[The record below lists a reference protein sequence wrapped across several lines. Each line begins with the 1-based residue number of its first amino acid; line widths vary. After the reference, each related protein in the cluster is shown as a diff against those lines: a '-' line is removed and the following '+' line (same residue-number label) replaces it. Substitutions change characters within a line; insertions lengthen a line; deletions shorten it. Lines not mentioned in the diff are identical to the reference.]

1 MKKYGQ
7 RLRDLRKRNGYTQE
21 ELAKTLNITRSSL
34 AMYEQGQR
42 EPSMETQEMFADF
55 FNVTLDYLFGHS
67 TKSLADQL
75 REISAAPEDIDR
87 FVEFF
92 KLYQKASPEIQ
103 NSPHVSQNTHEH
115 CISEIHDH
123 FHDHFMILYT
133 YSAMF

>member
-7 RLRDLRKRNGYTQE
+7 RLQDLRKRNGYTQE

-75 REISAAPEDIDR
+75 REISSSPEDIDR

-103 NSPHVSQNTHEH
+103 NSVLT
-115 CISEIHDH
+115 
-123 FHDHFMILYT
+123 ILKST
-133 YSAMF
+133 QSGS

>member
-7 RLRDLRKRNGYTQE
+7 RLQELRKRYGYTQE

-55 FNVTLDYLFGHS
+55 FNVTLDYLFGHD
-67 TKSLADQL
+67 TKSLADLL
-75 REISAAPEDIDR
+75 REVSSSTEDIDR

-92 KLYQKASPEIQ
+92 KLYQKAPPEIQ
-103 NSPHVSQNTHEH
+103 NSVLT
-115 CISEIHDH
+115 
-123 FHDHFMILYT
+123 ILEST
-133 YSAMF
+133 QSDS

>member
-7 RLRDLRKRNGYTQE
+7 RLQELRKRNGYTQE

-67 TKSLADQL
+67 TMSLADQL
-75 REISAAPEDIDR
+75 REISSSPEDIDR

-92 KLYQKASPEIQ
+92 KMFQKAPLEIQ
-103 NSPHVSQNTHEH
+103 NSVMT
-115 CISEIHDH
+115 
-123 FHDHFMILYT
+123 ILKST
-133 YSAMF
+133 QSDF

>member
-1 MKKYGQ
+1 MNEDNKYGK
-7 RLRDLRKRNGYTQE
+7 RLKGLRERYGYSQE
-21 ELAKTLNITRSSL
+21 ELAKLLNVSRSRI
-34 AMYEQGQR
+34 ANYEQGTR
-42 EPSMETQEMFADF
+42 EPDMEMQEALADF

-103 NSPHVSQNTHEH
+103 NSVLT
-115 CISEIHDH
+115 
-123 FHDHFMILYT
+123 ILKST
-133 YSAMF
+133 QSGS